1 VRTHFAAA
9 GRMVDMKAL
18 AVVLLFLQAPDYSA
32 EGINALDA
40 RKYEQAAELFA
51 KAVSADP
58 KDYAAH
64 FHLALSQS
72 MLRRDAE
79 ALAEYKKVLELKPGL
94 YEAELNLGILLL
106 RNKQAADAAAYLQ
119 RAAEQKPKEFRPR
132 WYYAEALL
140 EGDPAKAEA
149 EYRAA
154 LELNAKSAA
163 AELGLARS
171 LARQN
176 RLADAAPHY
185 RAAAQLDASYKDALL
200 ELADG
205 YEKNK
210 QAAEAIAIYQQ
221 FPENAGAQEH
231 LGRLLLESQHS
242 SDAIAPLEAAV
253 QKDPTPANRLAL
265 ATAYVFE
272 KHFDKALPL
281 LDQIAAAEPGNYSI
295 RMMYGRAL
303 RDSKKYD
310 PAAQQ
315 FFQAARIKPG
325 EKEAWNELAG
335 MLYLLEK
342 YPESLAALDKARA
355 LGDDSPAN
363 YYFHAITFDKLR
375 ALKPALEA
383 YQEFLARSNG
393 KFPDEEWKARQRA
406 KLIAREL
413 SKR

>member
-1 VRTHFAAA
+1 
-9 GRMVDMKAL
+9 MVNMRAL
-18 AVVLLFLQAPDYSA
+18 AAVLLFLQAPDYSA
-32 EGINALDA
+32 EGIKALDA
-40 RKYEQAAELFA
+40 QKYEQAAELFT
-51 KAVSADP
+51 KAIAADP

-72 MLRRDAE
+72 MLNRDAE

-119 RAAEQKPKEFRPR
+119 HAAERKPKEFRPR
-132 WYYAEALL
+132 SYYAEALL
-140 EGDPAKAEA
+140 ESGDPAKAEV

-185 RAAAQLDASYKDALL
+185 RAAAQLDPGYKDALL
-200 ELADG
+200 ELADA

-231 LGRLLLESQHS
+231 LGKLLLESQHS

-272 KHFDKALPL
+272 KQFDKALPL
-281 LDQIAAAEPGNYSI
+281 LDQIAAAEPDNYSI
-295 RMMYGRAL
+295 HMMYGRAL

-315 FFQAARIKPG
+315 FFQAVRIKPG